1 MAGSCSSC
9 CDWRASER
17 RDWGQIFVREVR
29 ELLLV
34 LLRALMTRVCSQF
47 CFALVFFVCW
57 RGQKRGHMM
66 VNVVVCFVEN
76 RCSLCPPRC
85 AEGMTMQWVRVHAVQ
100 LVSVVVL
107 LVKLA

>member
-1 MAGSCSSC
+1 M
-9 CDWRASER
+9 
-17 RDWGQIFVREVR
+17 REVR

-57 RGQKRGHMM
+57 RGQKWGHMM

-85 AEGMTMQWVRVHAVQ
+85 AARGRPCRGGEVDAVQ
-100 LVSVVVL
+100 LVSGFVL
-107 LVKLA
+107 LVILA